1 MRTAVGACI
10 AAGIHAQASA
20 SVTYEVGGY
29 LHGWQPWYQ
38 GPEPT

>member
-1 MRTAVGACI
+1 MRTAIGACI

-29 LHGWQPWYQ
+29 QPML
-38 GPEPT
+38 PEM